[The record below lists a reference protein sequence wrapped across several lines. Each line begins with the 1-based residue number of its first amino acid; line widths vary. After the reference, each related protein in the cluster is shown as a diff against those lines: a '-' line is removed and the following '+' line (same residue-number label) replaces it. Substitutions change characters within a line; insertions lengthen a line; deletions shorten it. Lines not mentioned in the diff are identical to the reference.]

1 MKFIDLIQETRKNES
16 SWENRPLP
24 RAKRWLGICRWPV
37 KIPGARRF
45 ASGCVL
51 AFAAMGAAQ
60 AATLTV
66 TGTGDTVAV
75 DGLVTLREAITSAN
89 NDANVNA
96 DVVAVGGYG
105 TDTIKFNISGAGV
118 KTITPAATLPAIT
131 DPLTIDGYTQPGSSV
146 NTMVVGDNA
155 ILRIQLTGSSSVNG
169 LVVTGG
175 NSTIR
180 GLVINGFGGVTFS
193 DAGVTLRSDNNV
205 VEGCFIGVDPT
216 GTTEHPNFTGGALV
230 ATGANNL
237 IGGTTP
243 SARNVISGNTFNGNV
258 IIQQISGSGEPSP
271 VGTLVRGNYIGT
283 NASGTAPVH
292 NQAFQNVFG
301 VAERFGTNTV
311 IGGSDADDGATD
323 GKIGARNVISGNSEG
338 VSVGAGSPVTGLKI
352 EGNFIGLDAGGTN
365 ALQNFGLGIDANNSI
380 PGVTNLTIGG
390 TAAGA
395 GNVISGNA
403 SGGIELSVL
412 SATIVGNLIGTDV
425 SGTQAVGNSSI
436 GVHLGFGGTGTPA
449 IQVTVG
455 GTTAAARNVISAN
468 TDKGLW
474 ITGLESGSVTV
485 QGNYIGV
492 ASDGQSALGNQGGG
506 VVTNRPA
513 NLGSALPGAG
523 NIIAQNIGAGVSVGS
538 GSNGIDTVSI
548 HGNSI
553 YGNSGLG
560 IDLGGNGVTGND
572 VGDLDGGP
580 NNSQNFPV
588 ITAATISGTNVELIG
603 TLNSVPSTMFQLEF
617 FGNQAADSSG
627 YGEGQSFMGS
637 TVVVTDGSG
646 NAAFDV
652 TFPFPTG
659 AQSLSAT
666 ATDPD
671 GNTSEFSQA
680 FQPVVPLPVSQLL
693 NISTRMQVLAGDQVL
708 IGGFIVTG
716 SAPKKVIVRAIGP
729 SLGNFGVTGFLTNPT
744 LELHEQDGT
753 IIFNDDWKDTDQ
765 ADIEATGLAPSDDL
779 ESAVLETLAPGTYTA
794 IVAGKDGT
802 TGIGLVEAYDLDQ
815 AVDSELANI
824 STRGFIDT
832 GDNVMIGGFI
842 IGPDGFDDGTVL
854 VRGIGPSLT
863 AFGVPGALQ
872 NPTLELHDGSG
883 NTLVANDD
891 WKESQQ
897 TEIEATGL
905 APSDDHESAILST
918 LAPGAYTAIVR
929 GALDTTG
936 VGLVEVYHLQ

>member
-1 MKFIDLIQETRKNES
+1 MKFIDLIQETRKNAS

-24 RAKRWLGICRWPV
+24 RAKRWLGICRRPV
-37 KIPGARRF
+37 KISGRRRF
-45 ASGCVL
+45 VFGCVL

-66 TGTGDTVAV
+66 TGTGDTIAV

-96 DVVAVGGYG
+96 DVVAVGAYG

-118 KTITPAATLPAIT
+118 KTIAPTSTLPAIT

-146 NTMVVGDNA
+146 NTMAVGDNA
-155 ILRIQLTGSSSVNG
+155 ILLIQLTGSNLVNG
-169 LVVTGG
+169 LVFTGG
-175 NSTIR
+175 SSTIR
-180 GLVINGFGGVTFS
+180 GLVINTFGGVTFQ

-243 SARNVISGNTFNGNV
+243 SARNVISGNTSSGNV
-258 IIQQISGSGEPSP
+258 VIQQISFSGDVPP

-283 NASGTAPVH
+283 NASGTAAIHP
-292 NQAFQNVFG
+292 QAFGNVVG
-301 VAERFGTNTV
+301 IAERFGTNTV

-323 GKIGARNVISGNSEG
+323 GNIGARNVISGNLEG
-338 VSVGAGSPVTGLKI
+338 ISVGGGPPVDGLTI
-352 EGNFIGLDAGGTN
+352 EGNIIGVDAGGTN
-365 ALQNFGLGIDANNSI
+365 ALPNFGLGIEGNNSI
-380 PGVTNLTIGG
+380 PGVTNLMIGG

-412 SATIVGNLIGTDV
+412 SATIVGNLIGTDM
-425 SGTQAVGNSSI
+425 SGTQALGNSFN
-436 GVHLGFGGTGTPA
+436 GVHLGFGGSGTPA

-468 TDKGLW
+468 TGAGLW

-485 QGNYIGV
+485 EGNYIGV
-492 ASDGQSALGNQGGG
+492 ASDGQSALGNQGDG
-506 VVTNRPA
+506 VLTNRPA
-513 NLGSALPGAG
+513 TIGSALPGAG
-523 NIIAQNIGAGVSVGS
+523 NLIAQNLGAGVSVTS
-538 GSNGIDTVSI
+538 GTNGIDTVSI

-560 IDLGGNGVTGND
+560 IDLGGNGVTNND
-572 VGDLDGGP
+572 VGDMDGGP

-588 ITAATISGTNVELIG
+588 ITAATIAGTNVELIG
-603 TLNSVPSTMFQLEF
+603 TFNSDSSKQFQLEF
-617 FGNQAADSSG
+617 FGDQAADSSG

-652 TFPFPTG
+652 TFRFPTG

-680 FQPVVPLPVSQLL
+680 FQPVGPPPVSQLL
-693 NISTRMQVLAGDQVL
+693 NISTRMQVLTDSNVL

-716 SAPKKVIVRAIGP
+716 SAPKNVIVRAIGP
-729 SLGNFGVTGFLTNPT
+729 SLGNFGVQGALANPT
-744 LELHEQDGT
+744 LELHEPDGT
-753 IIFNDDWKDTDQ
+753 VISNDDWKDDQQ
-765 ADIEATGLAPSDDL
+765 ADIEGTGLAPSDDL
-779 ESAVLETLAPGTYTA
+779 ESAIVGTLAPGLYTA
-794 IVAGKDGT
+794 IVAGTNGT

-815 AVDSELANI
+815 PVDSELANI

-842 IGPDGFDDGTVL
+842 IGLDGFGDGTVL

-863 AFGVPGALQ
+863 DFGVPGALQ
-872 NPTLELHDGSG
+872 DPTLELHDASG
-883 NTLVANDD
+883 NTLTTNDD
-891 WKESQQ
+891 WKETQQ

-905 APSDDHESAILST
+905 APSDDRESAILST

-936 VGLVEVYHLQ
+936 VGLVEVYHL